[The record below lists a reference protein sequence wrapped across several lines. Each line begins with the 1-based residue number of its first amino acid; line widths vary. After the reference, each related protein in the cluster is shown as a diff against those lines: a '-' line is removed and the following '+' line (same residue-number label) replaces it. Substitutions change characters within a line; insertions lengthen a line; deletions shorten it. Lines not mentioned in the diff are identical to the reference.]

1 MGKALKN
8 AIRIGLDWDSFQ
20 KEHPEIKLVKDFRGK
35 IIRFHIPDE
44 YIVNSLIFSPDR
56 TEVIELIFTNPKH
69 PDELVQFSQ

>member
-35 IIRFHIPDE
+35 IIRIHIPEE
-44 YIVNSLIFSPDR
+44 YIVSSLLFSPDKR
-56 TEVIELIFTNPKH
+56 EVIFLSYIDPKNPE
-69 PDELVQFSQ
+69 ELVKFSQ